1 MDGQFRSGVSLS
13 SGVGSNSTGGAD
25 SENSSSQ
32 GEFAGWGLSI
42 LPDEMV
48 VKVLSNL
55 NFNDISTCRCVNHRW
70 RELIDAHH
78 LRPLSYCRRLHFRPI
93 PQTVEHYHSFTKDW
107 LTGFSNEGKELA
119 GRLDTLLEHQNFSE
133 ILFFS
138 TAELLSRVK
147 SLTCQSVFTGYHS
160 VPVDRASFSPNGRYL
175 VAIPLRNHSV
185 KIWELVGGQWQEN
198 ATIGHSGFVNNASF
212 SPDGSRLVTASGDGS
227 AKIWELVAGVWQEM
241 ATLWHS
247 SGVTNAS
254 FSPDKCHLATASLEG
269 NAKIWKLVAG
279 QWQEKFTVQHFTRV
293 VTANFSPDGSH
304 LVSASYDL
312 TAKIC
317 GLDAAGQ
324 WQQKATIHHPGRV
337 NNASFSPDGRFVV
350 TASDDNNVI
359 IYGLSDGQ
367 WQVHSTICHENPV
380 FDARFSPD
388 GRIITTYQYNSATI
402 WRLVDGKW
410 LEEADIE
417 HSDWVIDVC
426 FTPNG
431 RLLATTS
438 YDNTVKI
445 WGHVAGQW
453 QEKAIVSGFSEENP
467 VYTASLSSD
476 GSHLVTT
483 FADETVIIWLL
494 KSKGGEEDIS

>member
-1 MDGQFRSGVSLS
+1 MDGQFSSGVSLG
-13 SGVGSNSTGGAD
+13 SGFGSNSTGGAD
-25 SENSSSQ
+25 SENSASQ
-32 GEFAGWGLSI
+32 SEFAGRGLSI

-55 NFNDISTCRCVNHRW
+55 NFSDISVCRCVNHRW
-70 RELIDAHH
+70 RALIDAYH
-78 LRPLSYCRRLHFRPI
+78 LRALSFCRRLHYRPI
-93 PQTVEHYHSFTKDW
+93 RQTVEHYHSFTKNW

-138 TAELLSRVK
+138 TAELHSRVK
-147 SLTCQSVFTGYHS
+147 SLTCQNVFTGYHS
-160 VPVDRASFSPNGRYL
+160 GPIERVSFSPNGRYF
-175 VAIPLRNHSV
+175 ATASQDHSA

-198 ATIGHSGFVNNASF
+198 ATIEHSGTVNNASF
-212 SPDGSRLVTASGDGS
+212 SPDGSRLVTASGDGY
-227 AKIWELVAGVWQEM
+227 AKIWELVAGKWQEM

-247 SGVTNAS
+247 SEVTNAS
-254 FSPDKCHLATASLEG
+254 FSPDKYHLATASLEG
-269 NAKIWKLVAG
+269 NTKIWKLVAG

-304 LVSASYDL
+304 LVSASFDRK
-312 TAKIC
+312 AKVC

-324 WQQKATIHHPGRV
+324 WQQKATFQHPGRV
-337 NNASFSPDGRFVV
+337 YSVSFSPDGSHFV
-350 TASDDNNVI
+350 TASFDQTAKVFGIDAA
-359 IYGLSDGQ
+359 GQ
-367 WQVHSTICHENPV
+367 WLEHSTIWHENMML
-380 FDARFSPD
+380 DARFSPD
-388 GRIITTYQYNSATI
+388 GRIITTSECNSATI

-445 WGHVAGQW
+445 WGHFAGQW

-467 VYTASLSSD
+467 VYTASLSPD

-494 KSKGGEEDIS
+494 KSKGGEDIS

>member
-1 MDGQFRSGVSLS
+1 MDGLFRPGVSLS

-25 SENSSSQ
+25 SENSASQ
-32 GEFAGWGLSI
+32 SEFAGRGLSI

-55 NFNDISTCRCVNHRW
+55 NFSDISVCRCVNHRW
-70 RELIDAHH
+70 RALIDAYH
-78 LRPLSYCRRLHFRPI
+78 LRALSFCRRLHFRPI
-93 PQTVEHYHSFTKDW
+93 PQTVEYYLSFTKDW

-119 GRLDTLLEHQNFSE
+119 ARLDTLLEHQNFSE

-147 SLTCQSVFTGYHS
+147 SLTCQNVFTGYHS
-160 VPVDRASFSPNGRYL
+160 GPVERASFSPNGRYF
-175 VAIPLRNHSV
+175 ATASQDHTA

-198 ATIGHSGFVNNASF
+198 ATIGHSGIVNNASF
-212 SPDGSRLVTASGDGS
+212 SPDGTRLVTASGDGY
-227 AKIWELVAGVWQEM
+227 AKIWELVAGKWQEM

-247 SGVTNAS
+247 SEVTNAS

-269 NAKIWKLVAG
+269 IAKIWKLVDG
-279 QWQEKFTVQHFTRV
+279 QWREKFTVQHSTRV
-293 VTANFSPDGSH
+293 ATYNFSPDGSH
-304 LVSASYDL
+304 LVSASFDH
-312 TAKIC
+312 TAKVC
-317 GLDAAGQ
+317 SLDAAGQ
-324 WQQKATIHHPGRV
+324 W
-337 NNASFSPDGRFVV
+337 
-350 TASDDNNVI
+350 
-359 IYGLSDGQ
+359 LE
-367 WQVHSTICHENPV
+367 HSTIWHENLML
-380 FDARFSPD
+380 DARFSPD
-388 GRIITTYQYNSATI
+388 GRIITTSECNSATI
-402 WRLVDGKW
+402 WRHVDGKW

-445 WGHVAGQW
+445 WGHFAGQW

-467 VYTASLSSD
+467 VYTASLSPD

-494 KSKGGEEDIS
+494 KSKGGEDIS